1 MCSKSMGVVSKR
13 TILAHHPFVEDV
25 NEEMKQIE
33 TEEAQNNTDM
43 YDDWHSK
50 GHDDGSID
58 DHDDDHSDDE

>member
-1 MCSKSMGVVSKR
+1 M
-13 TILAHHPFVEDV
+13 